1 MNSDLKKQIQSCIK
15 ESVSRSQEDPHSISG
30 NCMYKHSFILK
41 DGSVATGIDIN
52 PLIAKDQALNVAI
65 EYGLKK
71 GWIAESLE
79 FDFSQALIHLKA
91 GKRLGRS
98 GWNGKG
104 MYVVAQAQ
112 TTKTSADKIW
122 NEHNKAH
129 AEKLG
134 GQIDVAPYF
143 TLKTAQDTL
152 AMGWIPSTGDLF
164 ANDWVIV

>member
-1 MNSDLKKQIQSCIK
+1 MKTELKEQIKSYIT
-15 ESVSRSQEDPHSISG
+15 ESVVRSQENHRSMTG
-30 NCMYKHSFILK
+30 ECMYKHSFILK
-41 DGSVATGIDIN
+41 DGSVATAMDIN
-52 PLIAKDQALNVAI
+52 PLIAKDQALNLAI
-65 EYGLKK
+65 EYGLKQ
-71 GWIAESLE
+71 GWIAEPLE

-122 NEHNKAH
+122 NKHNKAH

-164 ANDWVIV
+164 AQDWVIV